1 MTETGEN
8 AKGFDSKRQAQ
19 PRQRVLG
26 QRGRVCRGSWV
37 VPLLHEVAELVGAVL
52 LVVVVPLVA
61 PLRAAAL
68 PVAPAA
74 VLERVLIIGVGLW
87 RRPLVSVEFSVE

>member
-19 PRQRVLG
+19 PRRRVLG
-26 QRGRVCRGSWV
+26 QRGRARRGSWV
-37 VPLLHEVAELVGAVL
+37 VPLLHKVAELVRAVL
-52 LVVVVPLVA
+52 LVVVVALVA

-74 VLERVLIIGVGLW
+74 VLERVLVIGVGL
-87 RRPLVSVEFSVE
+87 RHRPLVPVKFSVE